1 MGFPG
6 GSVVK
11 NLPAN
16 AGDTR
21 DESSIPGLGRSL
33 RVGNG
38 SPLQYSCLENSMDR
52 GAWWAIVHEVAK
64 VRHELATEH
73 TCSKIGTKL
82 KKIQPCFV
90 GSHSLA
96 G

>member
-1 MGFPG
+1 
-6 GSVVK
+6 
-11 NLPAN
+11 
-16 AGDTR
+16 
-21 DESSIPGLGRSL
+21 
-33 RVGNG
+33 
-38 SPLQYSCLENSMDR
+38 MDR

-90 GSHSLA
+90 GSQSSWVA
-96 G
+96 GPYIDSENAGDAYIT